1 MADVPQFFDKD
12 YGHKEFSEL
21 AYAPVNASQWLSKA
35 NGTAL
40 KQALGTLTIRGVA
53 EHEFVR
59 ITQATTVLSR

>member
-1 MADVPQFFDKD
+1 MADVPQFFDN
-12 YGHKEFSEL
+12 YGHKESNKL
-21 AYAPVNASQWLSKA
+21 AHAPVNASQWLSKA